1 MIDKFSDDQ
10 QSSFVSLLAES
21 GHGVLVEATNIIS
34 ISPAIILAPLA
45 RES

>member
-1 MIDKFSDDQ
+1 MISGRHLFLSAI
-10 QSSFVSLLAES
+10 AES
-21 GHGVLVEATNIIS
+21 GHGVLVEATNIIA